1 MTTKSDDLG
10 AVWRFLTSGL
20 KTWDQT
26 ASLLPSQRFLVNA
39 LTCQPE
45 LKRAKTIVELGPGI
59 GTVTRA
65 ILREAP
71 ADARIYSF
79 EIDEKLVE
87 TARRAIVDPRLRFV
101 HGSATDVHTI
111 LPELGCHD
119 PVDVIISSLGMSLL
133 PADIR
138 DGVMRS
144 VAATLS
150 PDGIYVQYAY
160 FHARVI
166 VWSHDRGFSRFNI
179 RDYLS
184 PRFADLQRK
193 LIVANVPPAAVYT
206 CRLPKLD
213 DPSTAAAAE

>member
-10 AVWRFLTSGL
+10 AVWRFLSSGL

-71 ADARIYSF
+71 SDAKIYSF

-87 TARRAIVDPRLRFV
+87 TATAAIVDPRLRFV
-101 HGSATDVHTI
+101 HGSAADIDRI

-119 PVDVIISSLGMSLL
+119 PVDVVVSSLGMSLL

-138 DGVMRS
+138 DDIMRS

-150 PDGIYVQYAY
+150 PDGVYIQYAY
-160 FHARVI
+160 FHARFV
-166 VWSHDRGFSRFNI
+166 VWSPGRGLWRFNI

-206 CRLPKLD
+206 CRLPRRD
-213 DPSTAAAAE
+213 QPAAAE